1 MALRLLASLLILLP
15 TPAAAGVEP
24 RRLPQGDHWRLTTAR
39 GVIHVL
45 RPTRYRRRD
54 AGIVLY
60 VNGFNTTADRDWKAH
75 ALPAQ
80 LARSGRNALF
90 IAVSGPRTIAD
101 GVKFPT
107 LAEVLRE
114 VGRQAGL
121 RLPGGHVVALGHSAG
136 YWTISC
142 WLDHPRL
149 DRVILL
155 DGMYGFLEDYR
166 RWIGGSDKRRL
177 ILVARGTRRLSLRFI
192 GSLEGVARRA
202 RIPARATQFTRAE
215 RAARVV
221 HIDSQYGH
229 RALVSGGRVIPVVL
243 GLTDLPALGAR

>member
-1 MALRLLASLLILLP
+1 MALRLLVALILLP
-15 TPAAAGVEP
+15 TPAAAGVTP

-54 AGIVLY
+54 AGIVVY
-60 VNGFNTTADRDWKAH
+60 VHGFNTTVDRDWKTH

-80 LARSGRNALF
+80 FARSGRNALLV
-90 IAVSGPRTIAD
+90 AVSGPGKITD
-101 GVKFPT
+101 GVQFPS

-114 VGRQAGL
+114 IGRQTGL
-121 RLPGGHVVALGHSAG
+121 RLPGGHLVALGHSAG

-149 DRVILL
+149 DRVVLL

-166 RWIGGSDKRRL
+166 RWITGGDKRRL
-177 ILVARGTRRLSLRFI
+177 VLVARGTRRLSLRFI
-192 GSLEGVARRA
+192 GWLEGVARRR
-202 RIPARATQFTRAE
+202 RIPARSTRFTRAE
-215 RAARVV
+215 RAAKVV
-221 HIDSQYGH
+221 HIDSQFGH
-229 RALVSGGRVIPVVL
+229 RALVSSGRVIPVVL
-243 GLTDLPALGAR
+243 GLTDLPALGTR